1 MGPRIALI
9 LAFASIALATVAA
22 VIAGTWLVA
31 QGMPGAS
38 DETTSFLIAY
48 GGGTAGVLLAL
59 IAVCWAYLDIAVV
72 RPLLALGEGIDTVLH
87 ANPEH
92 EIEVDEHQLG
102 GLPRAVNDL
111 IRHLA
116 IAKKNVDDN
125 VRRATQTIEDEK
137 NKLSTILRELH
148 EGVIVCNTSHRIL
161 LYNKRS
167 LEILH
172 VSGTIGLD
180 RSLFDLM
187 SRQPILHAIE
197 RVNNYLASGRYA
209 SGSDRASVPFVGATI
224 DSRFMLEGRLG
235 LIIDADGAP
244 AGYVLS
250 FQDDTDELAAL
261 GLRDRLLRE
270 STEGLRAPVAN
281 LRAAA
286 EILSSAPELSP
297 LEQTEFKKVL
307 LKESKHLCDR
317 LETLSSQYRAIVTSH
332 WPTSDLYSANLF
344 QTIRGRVKEQRG
356 IDVVIVGIPQWL
368 HGDSYSLVE
377 LLNRLVLRLRAHTGV
392 PTFDLE
398 AVAGEKHVYV
408 DIIWQGA
415 PIAASDLHGWLEDT
429 VEEMLGGLTLRDV
442 LDRHKTD
449 AWSLTGVDSRARLR
463 IPLPTAQHMTVV
475 QEQRNLPPRPEF
487 YDFDLL
493 RRTPDLGDLG
503 QRSLRSLNFVVFDT
517 ETTGLA
523 PAAGD
528 EVISLAGI
536 RVVNGRIL
544 TGESFDRLVDP
555 GRSIPPESI
564 RFHGITDDDVKDK
577 PPIQI
582 VLPQFRRFVGDAVL
596 VAHNAAFDLKFLKMR
611 EAESGTSFDMPVL
624 DTLLLSAFLHDQAQK
639 HSLDAVA
646 QRFGIPI
653 QGRHRALGD
662 SLITAGIFLK
672 MIELLEAR
680 GVTTLDQAI
689 QAGQSVLKK
698 RAWKPQF

>member
-1 MGPRIALI
+1 MGPRLALI
-9 LAFASIALATVAA
+9 VSFASIALASATA
-22 VIAGTWLVA
+22 VVAGTWLVA
-31 QGMPGAS
+31 EGMPGAT
-38 DETTSFLIAY
+38 DDTISFLIAY

-59 IAVCWAYLDIAVV
+59 IAVSWAYLDFSLV

-87 ANPEH
+87 ANLEH

-125 VRRATQTIEDEK
+125 VRRATHTIEEEK
-137 NKLSTILRELH
+137 SKLSTILRELH
-148 EGVIVCNTSHRIL
+148 EGVIVCNTNHRIL
-161 LYNKRS
+161 LYNKRA

-172 VSGTIGLD
+172 VGGTIGLD

-197 RVNNYLASGRYA
+197 RLNNQLAGGRYA
-209 SGSDRASVPFVGATI
+209 VGANAVSVPFVGATI
-224 DSRFMLEGRLG
+224 DSRFMLEGRIG
-235 LIIDADGAP
+235 LILDGDGTA

-250 FQDDTDELAAL
+250 FEDDTDELAAL

-286 EILSSAPELSP
+286 EILSSAPDLSP
-297 LEQTEFKKVL
+297 LEQSEFKKVL

-317 LETLSSQYRAIVTSH
+317 LETLSSQYRTIVTGH

-344 QTIRGRVKEQRG
+344 QTVCGRVKEQRG
-356 IDVVIVGIPQWL
+356 VDAVIVGIPQWL

-377 LLNRLVLRLRAHTGV
+377 LLNRLILRLRAHTGV
-392 PTFDLE
+392 QSFDLE
-398 AVAGEKHVYV
+398 AVAGERHVYV
-408 DIIWQGA
+408 DIIWLGA
-415 PIAASDLHGWLEDT
+415 PIAASDLHGWLDDT
-429 VEEMLGGLTLRDV
+429 IEEMLGGLTLKDV
-442 LDRHKTD
+442 LERHKTD
-449 AWSLTGVDSRARLR
+449 TWSLTGSDGRARLR
-463 IPLPTAQHMTVV
+463 IPLPPAQVTAITR
-475 QEQRNLPPRPEF
+475 EQRSLPPRPEF
-487 YDFDLL
+487 YDFELL
-493 RRTPDLGDLG
+493 RRTPNLGELG
-503 QRSLRSLNFVVFDT
+503 RRSLRSLNFVVFDT

-523 PAAGD
+523 PSAGD
-528 EVISLAGI
+528 EIIALGGVRI
-536 RVVNGRIL
+536 VNGRIL
-544 TGESFDRLVDP
+544 TGECFDRLVDP
-555 GRSIPPESI
+555 GRPIPPESI
-564 RFHGITDDDVKDK
+564 RFHGITDEDVKDK

-582 VLPQFRRFVGDAVL
+582 VLPQFRKFVGDAVL
-596 VAHNAAFDLKFLKMR
+596 VAHNAAFDLKFLKLR
-611 EAESGTSFDMPVL
+611 ELESGTSFDMPAV

-646 QRFGIPI
+646 QRFGIPV

-662 SLITAGIFLK
+662 SLITAGVFLR
-672 MIELLEAR
+672 MIDLLEAR

-689 QAGQSVLKK
+689 QAGQMVLKK
-698 RAWKPQF
+698 RAWQTDF